1 MSCQHGHDLGVFL
14 PHLAGVVVEQIERA
28 GALLCIRACARA
40 DLAVCPACGRSSG
53 RVHSRYERRLADAAI
68 GGRRVVI
75 RLQVRRLFCDDP
87 GCAKTTFAEQVPGLT
102 ARYARKTA
110 LLAGVLQSI
119 AVALAGRAGA
129 RLARS
134 LCMPVSR
141 PALLRLL
148 MAIPDPAAAAPRVL
162 GVDDF
167 AIRRGQN
174 YGTVLIDCET
184 GAPLDLL
191 EGRDA
196 KPFAD
201 WLAAHPGVEVIC
213 RDRSGAYAKSRVLHH
228 AGENPQV
235 TRSPRYRNSVP
246 SIPAAAV

>member
-1 MSCQHGHDLGVFL
+1 MSLSQGSRCLSCQHGHDLEVLL
-14 PHLAGVVVEQIERA
+14 PHLAGVVVDSDRA
-28 GALLCIRACARA
+28 GRGAAVHQGRARA
-40 DLAVCPACGRSSG
+40 ELAVCPACGRSSR

-87 GCAKTTFAEQVPGLT
+87 GCVKTTFAEQVPGLT

-110 LLAGVLQSI
+110 LLAGVLRDI

-129 RLARS
+129 RLARA
-134 LCMPVSR
+134 LRATASR
-141 PALLRLL
+141 PALLRLV
-148 MAIPDPAAAAPRVL
+148 MAIPDPVAPAPRVL

-196 KPFAD
+196 GPLAD
-201 WLAAHPGVEVIC
+201 WLAAHPGVRGDLPGPLRRLRRRC
-213 RDRSGAYAKSRVLHH
+213 PHRSAGRDPGR
-228 AGENPQV
+228 
-235 TRSPRYRNSVP
+235 
-246 SIPAAAV
+246 